1 MLDIRPILSTLHR
14 HKVTAV
20 LLVLEIALTCAI
32 VCNAIFL
39 VRQRLDWMDIS
50 SGIDEANVVAVRP
63 VNVKPTPDMHGRV
76 QETLAALRDIPGVE
90 QATLTNQLPLGGESW
105 NSGLKLDRDVAQPA
119 MHVTNYYGDDLI
131 KTLGAR
137 IVEGRDFNPG
147 EYAWLDDIT
156 SGRPDVVKPHVAIV
170 TQFVADRLFH
180 GKALGKTF
188 YYDDIPMR
196 IVGVI
201 SNLARPYAFDR
212 TTMYGTILLPVHM
225 TEGLGAY
232 YVLRAK
238 PGQSDA
244 VLKAAATRL
253 GSLDPNR
260 IVMTKTHFSEV
271 RDTFFASDRAM
282 ARLLVGVCI
291 ALLVI
296 TALGIVGLGSF
307 WVAQRRRQIGVRR
320 ALGATRGDVVR
331 YFQTENFLLATMGIA
346 LGMVLAYAIN
356 IVLMVNYELPRLPVV
371 YLPVGAVALW
381 LLGQVAVYAPARRA
395 SHVPPVEATRGN

>member
-1 MLDIRPILSTLHR
+1 MLDIRPIVSTLHR

-50 SGIDEANVVAVRP
+50 SGIDEANVVDVRP
-63 VNVKPTPDMHGRV
+63 VNIRPTPDMHGRV
-76 QETLAALRDIPGVE
+76 QETLAALRAIPGVE
-90 QATLTNQLPLGGESW
+90 YATLTNQLPLGGESW

-119 MHVTNYYGDDLI
+119 MHTTNYYGDDLL
-131 KTLGAR
+131 KAFGAEL
-137 IVEGRDFNPG
+137 IEGRDFTPG
-147 EYAWLDDIT
+147 EYAWLDDLT
-156 SGRPDVVKPHVAIV
+156 SGRTDVVKPHVVIV
-170 TQFVADRLFH
+170 TKFVADRLFH

-188 YYDDIPMR
+188 YYDDMPLR
-196 IVGVI
+196 IVGVVRDVV
-201 SNLARPYAFDR
+201 RPFVFDR
-212 TTMYGTILLPVHM
+212 TTAYGSIILPIHM

-238 PGQSDA
+238 PGQSDT
-244 VLKAAATRL
+244 VLKAATARL
-253 GSLDPNR
+253 HELDPNR
-260 IVMTKTHFSEV
+260 VVMTKQHFSEV
-271 RDTFFASDRAM
+271 RNAFFSSDRAM
-282 ARLLVGVCI
+282 TRLLVGVCI
-291 ALLVI
+291 ALLVV

-346 LGMVLAYAIN
+346 LGMVLAYGIN
-356 IVLMVNYELPRLPVV
+356 IVLMVNYELPRLPVA
-371 YLPVGAVALW
+371 YLPMGAIALW
-381 LLGQVAVYAPARRA
+381 LLGQAAVYAPARRA

>member
-39 VRQRLDWMDIS
+39 VRQRLDWMDIR

-63 VNVKPTPDMHGRV
+63 VNINATPDMHGRV
-76 QETLAALRDIPGVE
+76 EETLAALRSLPGVDHV
-90 QATLTNQLPLGGESW
+90 TLTNQLPLGGESW
-105 NSGLKLDRDVAQPA
+105 NSRLKLSRDVPEAG
-119 MHVTNYYGDDLI
+119 MHTTNFYGDDLI
-131 KTLGAR
+131 KTFGAE
-137 IVEGRDFNPG
+137 IVEGRDFTPG
-147 EYAWLDDIT
+147 EYAWLDDLT
-156 SGRPDVVKPHVAIV
+156 SGRTDVVKPHVAIV
-170 TQFVADRLFH
+170 TQFLANRLFQ

-188 YYDDIPMR
+188 YYDDMPLR
-196 IVGVI
+196 IVGVVRDV
-201 SNLARPYAFDR
+201 ARPYVFDR
-212 TTMYGTILLPVHM
+212 ATTFGTIILPIHM

-232 YVLRAK
+232 YVLHAK
-238 PGQSDA
+238 PGQSDS
-244 VLKAAATRL
+244 VLKAATTKLRD
-253 GSLDPNR
+253 LDPNR
-260 IVMTKTHFSEV
+260 IVMTKQHFSEV
-271 RDTFFASDRAM
+271 RKAFFASDRAM
-282 ARLLVGVCI
+282 TRLLVGVCV
-291 ALLVI
+291 ALLVV

-346 LGMVLAYAIN
+346 LGMVLAYGIN
-356 IVLMVNYELPRLPVV
+356 IVLMVNYELPRLPVA
-371 YLPVGAVALW
+371 YLPMGAIALW
-381 LLGQVAVYAPARRA
+381 LLGQAAVYAPARRA